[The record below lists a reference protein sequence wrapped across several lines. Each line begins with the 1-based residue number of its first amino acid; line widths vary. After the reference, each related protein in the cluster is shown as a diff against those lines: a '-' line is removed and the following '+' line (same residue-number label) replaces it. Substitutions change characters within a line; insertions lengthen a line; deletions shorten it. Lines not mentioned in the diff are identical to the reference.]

1 MFIILDM
8 LKVNLTMHGMIFL
21 NINNIS
27 TFIFSFTNEMVLTD
41 EHEQIGDIEFEE
53 VI

>member
-8 LKVNLTMHGMIFL
+8 LKIDLTWWHDFFEHTY
-21 NINNIS
+21 NIS